1 MDQNPDVKQ
10 TNYGLIPGLVMIF
23 LGLLFLLWNFD
34 FLEIGHRW
42 WALFFLIPIS
52 FMTADMLHRRRNPS
66 QQGTGASRGSL
77 IGIVTL
83 SSLMVIF
90 LFDMRWSVVWPIFII
105 IGGLSVLLSG
115 RRA

>member
-1 MDQNPDVKQ
+1 MDQTPGGKHP
-10 TNYGLIPGLVMIF
+10 NYGLIPGSVMIF
-23 LGLLFLLWNFD
+23 LGILFLLWNFD
-34 FLEIGHRW
+34 ILEIGHRW

-52 FMTADMLHRRRNPS
+52 FMLADMIHRRRFPGQS
-66 QQGTGASRGSL
+66 GDGRSRGSL
-77 IGIVTL
+77 VGLVTL

-115 RRA
+115 RR